1 MPDDVRSA
9 QDVLEDH
16 LRQGRSGSIEANLAR
31 NYAEDVLV
39 LSGRGVFRGHDG
51 LRQLQ
56 KLLSEEAPGARFT
69 YRTRLF
75 QGEIG
80 FLEWTAESDEVV
92 IRDGVDSY
100 VIRDGKIV
108 ARPATTPSSPAGV
121 APAVSC
127 SRGSSRSTASRC
139 AGEEHGG
146 GQPVVL
152 VHGIP
157 TCPALWRHVA
167 PRLHDARV
175 LAWEMVGYGQSIA
188 AGRGREISVA
198 RQADYLVAWLRA
210 LGIERA
216 VLAGHDLGA
225 GVVQIAAVRR
235 PDLVAGL
242 FLTNAIGYDSWPIT
256 SVKAMRAAGALVERL
271 PKPVFRRVLGGFL
284 RLGHDNQRVASESI
298 KLHWRNYA
306 HHAGARDFIRQVR
319 SLNVA
324 DTLAIGDALPQ
335 LNVPARVVWGAADA
349 FQEVSYGERFARDL
363 NTRLQRI
370 EGGKHFTPEDHPDV
384 IADALN
390 DLIAEVRTR

>member
-16 LRQGRSGSIEANLAR
+16 LRQGRSASIEVDLAR
-31 NYAEDVLV
+31 NYAEEVVV
-39 LSGRGVFRGHDG
+39 LSGRGVFRGHED
-51 LRQLQ
+51 LRQLA
-56 KLLSEEAPGARFT
+56 KLLSEQAPGARFT
-69 YRTRLF
+69 YKTQLLE
-75 QGEIG
+75 GEIG
-80 FLEWTAESDEVV
+80 FLEWTTESDEAV
-92 IRDGVDSY
+92 IRDGADSY

-108 ARPATTPSSPAGV
+108 AQTIHYTVQPRPRGAGGELQ
-121 APAVSC
+121 
-127 SRGSSRSTASRC
+127 SRVLDVDGVPMRWEER
-139 AGEEHGG
+139 GE

-167 PRLHDARV
+167 PRVHDARV
-175 LAWEMVGYGQSIA
+175 LAWEMVGYGQSIPD
-188 AGRGREISVA
+188 GRRREISVV

-216 VLAGHDLGA
+216 VLAGHDLGG
-225 GVVQIAAVRR
+225 GVVQIAAVRH
-235 PDLVAGL
+235 PALVAGL
-242 FLTNAIGYDSWPIT
+242 FLTNAIGYDSWPIP

-284 RLGHDNQRVASESI
+284 RLGHDNQGVASDSI
-298 KLHWRNYA
+298 KIHWRNYA
-306 HHAGARDFIRQVR
+306 QHAGARDFIRQVR

-324 DTLAIGDALPQ
+324 DTLAVQDALPR
-335 LNVPARVVWGAADA
+335 LEVPARVVWGVADA
-349 FQEVSYGERFARDL
+349 FQKVHYGERFARDL

-390 DLIAEVRTR
+390 DLIFEVRNH